1 MEHTTASIL
10 VERVIGFL
18 SITVMSLVGLTIL
31 IRAHEAQFQA
41 LYFSVWALFVL
52 LVVGVSLSINERM
65 FNLFRTLLSPFEKYR
80 LVQMYLKLHESYME
94 FSRRRR
100 VLSYFFMLSLLEQ
113 SVQSLM
119 AFGAAKALAFPVHVI
134 YFFAVVPLSSI
145 VVNMPISV
153 DAIGVQ
159 EGAFIFLF
167 GMAGLS
173 PAESLALSL
182 VMRVVGWLMLV
193 PSGLIFLYDSVRFKR
208 ASYTDNK

>member
-1 MEHTTASIL
+1 
-10 VERVIGFL
+10 
-18 SITVMSLVGLTIL
+18 
-31 IRAHEAQFQA
+31 
-41 LYFSVWALFVL
+41 
-52 LVVGVSLSINERM
+52 
-65 FNLFRTLLSPFEKYR
+65 
-80 LVQMYLKLHESYME
+80 MYLKLHESYME